1 MNTVKIEIC
10 DNIGEIE
17 QKLENFNVNN
27 LLVLKKNDLLFDF
40 LQQFEIEFKIVDF
53 CKNVNKKIISDEKN
67 PIIYI
72 GQKEDEKIICKY
84 FSLKASRL
92 FINYLDLSKFW
103 KDFKN

>member
-53 CKNVNKKIISDEKN
+53 
-67 PIIYI
+67 
-72 GQKEDEKIICKY
+72 
-84 FSLKASRL
+84 
-92 FINYLDLSKFW
+92 
-103 KDFKN
+103 